1 MSRYEPEREAAMSQP
16 KSNQGAKDHRT
27 QAYRDVLK
35 LAVAAHNVNAL
46 QTTVPTALL
55 LALLDEHD
63 TTVRQCATL
72 RSEMQLSFME
82 AA

>member
-1 MSRYEPEREAAMSQP
+1 MPRYEPEREAAMSQP
-16 KSNQGAKDHRT
+16 TRNQGAKDHRT
-27 QAYRDVLK
+27 QAHRDVLR
-35 LAVAAHNVNAL
+35 LAVAAHKASAL

-63 TTVRQCATL
+63 TLARQCATL
-72 RSEMQLSFME
+72 RSEMQSSFLE